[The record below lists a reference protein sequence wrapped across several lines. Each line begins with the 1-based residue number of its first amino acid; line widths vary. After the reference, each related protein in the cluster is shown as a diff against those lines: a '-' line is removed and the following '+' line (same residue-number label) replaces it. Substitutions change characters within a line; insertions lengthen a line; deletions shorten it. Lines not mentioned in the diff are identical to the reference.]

1 MFKVKPELKQLNL
14 KNPLHCL
21 AVGFGSGLSPIA
33 SGTVGSFAAI
43 PLCYLFTGIPVAW
56 YLIIIMI
63 SWYVGIFACQSA
75 TDAIGIDDHG
85 AIVWDEFVGMFI
97 TSICAPHTLSWMI
110 ICFFVFR
117 VFDILK
123 PWPIKLIDSDL
134 HGGLGIMLDDVLAG
148 LYGVVVIQLLLYFFP
163 ALSS

>member
-1 MFKVKPELKQLNL
+1 MIKMKPELKKLNL
-14 KNPLHCL
+14 RNPLHFM

-33 SGTVGSFAAI
+33 PGTTGSFAAI
-43 PLCYLFTGIPVAW
+43 PLCYLLTGLPVAW
-56 YLIIIMI
+56 SLIIIMI
-63 SWYVGIFACQSA
+63 SWYIGIIACQSA

-97 TSICAPHTLSWMI
+97 TTICAPQSFTWMI
-110 ICFFVFR
+110 ICFLVFR
-117 VFDILK
+117 VFDIFK

-148 LYGVVVIQLLLYFFP
+148 LYGLVTIQLWLYFFP
-163 ALSS
+163 NFTL